1 MRVLSLLLA
10 LVPCAALAAQEAPEA
25 TQAPPSPSVE
35 APATEAAAS
44 APVHPERSAPQAREV
59 EGPPVEDLPLPPPP
73 PPATAPYPRWGLFLG
88 AGFPQ
93 GATLSL
99 VYRPV
104 PMVRL
109 HAGPSWGYL
118 KFGYHGGVTLT
129 PIRWAISPTLGVEA
143 GRYTSIN
150 VASAIKDTNT
160 DVAPLLRNVNVTY
173 AAALLGFEFG
183 SQRGFSFDLKVGL
196 TWLKVD
202 SRGTGTFTGSGGTV
216 SGGTT
221 TNDAT
226 IKVTDPTLRASA
238 PTVQLGVQYFF

>member
-10 LVPCAALAAQEAPEA
+10 LVPCAALAAQDAPEA
-25 TQAPPSPSVE
+25 APAPPSPSVE
-35 APATEAAAS
+35 SQAVEAAPPAAAPAAAPA
-44 APVHPERSAPQAREV
+44 
-59 EGPPVEDLPLPPPP
+59 VEDLPIPPPP
-73 PPATAPYPRWGLFLG
+73 PPAAAPYPRWGLFLG
-88 AGFPQ
+88 AGVPQ

-99 VYRPV
+99 IYRPV
-104 PMVRL
+104 PLVRL

-129 PIRWAISPTLGVEA
+129 PIRWVISPTLGVEA

-150 VASAIKDTNT
+150 VASAIT
-160 DVAPLLRNVNVTY
+160 DADPSVDPLLKNVNVTY

-183 SQRGFSFDLKVGL
+183 SQRGFSFDLKLGL

-202 SRGTGTFTGSGGTV
+202 SKGTGTFTGSGGTV
-216 SGGTT
+216 NGGGT

-226 IKVTDPTLRASA
+226 IKVTNPTLRASA
-238 PTVQLGVQYFF
+238 PTVQLGFQYFF